1 MGAKK
6 LFGRIIVIGAVFIM
20 ICGGYVINKAFT
32 GNTKFEEEEVF
43 VYVPTDSKYEDVKKI
58 LAPYV
63 ENQDKIDWVASKRD
77 YDTNVKPGKFLL
89 KKGMSSFS
97 IIRSLRLNV
106 PVKLAF
112 NNQEK
117 VDDLFVRIASQ
128 IEPDTTKLKA
138 AFTNDAFL
146 TENGLNKDNVM
157 SFFIPNSYEF
167 YWNVSTEEFAE
178 KLTKEYKR
186 FWNDSRLEKA
196 KALNLTPAQV
206 YTLASI
212 VHKETAKADE
222 RPKVAGVYLNRLNKN
237 MPLQADPTVIYAL
250 KQKSNNWNLVVKR
263 VMHNDLMT
271 SSPYNT
277 YRNTGLPPGPIF
289 MPDVSA
295 IDAVLSPEKHNY
307 LYFCASVE
315 RFGYHEFATDYNEH
329 LKVAAKYADWVA
341 KQNYKR

>member
-1 MGAKK
+1 MDAKK
-6 LFGRIIVIGAVFIM
+6 LFLRIISIGAAI
-20 ICGGYVINKAFT
+20 IIISGGYIINKAFT
-32 GNTKFEEEEVF
+32 GNTKFEEVEVY

-63 ENQDKIDWVASKRD
+63 ENQSKIDWVASKRE
-77 YDTNVKPGKFLL
+77 YDSNVKAGKFLL

-97 IIRSLRLNV
+97 IVRALRLNI

-117 VDDLFVRIASQ
+117 VQDLFIRLASQ
-128 IEPDTTKLKA
+128 IEPDTTKLKEI
-138 AFTNDAFL
+138 FINDTFL
-146 TENGLNKDNVM
+146 QENGLNTDNVM

-167 YWNVSTEEFAE
+167 YWNISPEELAE

-186 FWNDSRLEKA
+186 FWNDGRLAKA
-196 KALNLTPAQV
+196 KALNLSPAQV

-237 MPLQADPTVIYAL
+237 MPLQADPTVIFAL
-250 KQKSNNWNLVVKR
+250 KQKSNDWNLVVKR
-263 VMHNDLMT
+263 VIHNDLT
-271 SSPYNT
+271 VNSPFNT
-277 YRNTGLPPGPIF
+277 YKNTGLPPGPIF

-295 IDAVLSPEKHNY
+295 IDAVLNPEKHNY

-315 RFGYHEFATDYNEH
+315 RFGYHEFATDYGAH
-329 LKVAAKYADWVA
+329 LKVAAKYADWVK

>member
-1 MGAKK
+1 MEAKK
-6 LFGRIIVIGAVFIM
+6 LFLRIISIGAAI
-20 ICGGYVINKAFT
+20 IIISGGYIINKAFT
-32 GNTKFEEEEVF
+32 GNTKFEEEVVY

-63 ENQDKIDWVASKRD
+63 ENQSKIDWVASKRE
-77 YDTNVKPGKFLL
+77 YDSNVKAGKFLL

-97 IIRSLRLNV
+97 IVRALRLNI

-117 VDDLFVRIASQ
+117 VQDLFVRIASQ
-128 IEPDTTKLKA
+128 IEPDTTKLKEI
-138 AFTNDAFL
+138 FTNDTFL
-146 TENGLNKDNVM
+146 QENGLNKDNVM

-167 YWNVSTEEFAE
+167 YWNISPEELSE

-186 FWNDSRLEKA
+186 FWNDGRLAKA
-196 KALNLTPAQV
+196 KALNLSPAQV

-212 VHKETAKADE
+212 VHKETAKSDE

-237 MPLQADPTVIYAL
+237 MPLQADPTVIFAL
-250 KQKSNNWNLVVKR
+250 KQKSNDWNLVVKR
-263 VMHNDLMT
+263 VMHNDLIVN
-271 SSPYNT
+271 SPYNT
-277 YRNTGLPPGPIF
+277 YKNEGLPPGPIF

-295 IDAVLSPEKHNY
+295 IDAVLNPEKHNY

-315 RFGYHEFATDYNEH
+315 RFGYHEFATDYTAH
-329 LKVAAKYADWVA
+329 LKVAAKYAEWVK

>member
-1 MGAKK
+1 MDAKK
-6 LFGRIIVIGAVFIM
+6 LFLRIISIGAAI
-20 ICGGYVINKAFT
+20 IIISGGYIINKAFT
-32 GNTKFEEEEVF
+32 GNTKFEEEEVY

-58 LAPYV
+58 LAPYI
-63 ENQDKIDWVASKRD
+63 ENQAKIDWVASKRE
-77 YDTNVKPGKFLL
+77 YDSNVKAGKFLL

-97 IIRSLRLNV
+97 IVRALRLNI

-117 VDDLFVRIASQ
+117 VQDLFVRLASQ
-128 IEPDTTKLKA
+128 IEPDTTKLKEI
-138 AFTNDAFL
+138 FTNDTFL
-146 TENGLNKDNVM
+146 QENSLNTDNVM

-167 YWNVSTEEFAE
+167 YWNISAEELAE

-186 FWNDSRLEKA
+186 FWNDGRLAKA
-196 KALNLTPAQV
+196 EALNLTPAQV

-237 MPLQADPTVIYAL
+237 MPLQADPTVIFAL
-250 KQKSNNWNLVVKR
+250 KQKSNDWNLVVKR
-263 VMHNDLMT
+263 VMHNDLT
-271 SSPYNT
+271 VNSPFNT
-277 YRNTGLPPGPIF
+277 YKNTGLPPGPIF

-295 IDAVLSPEKHNY
+295 IDAVLNPEKHNY

-315 RFGYHEFATDYNEH
+315 RFGYHEFATDYGAH
-329 LKVAAKYADWVA
+329 LKVAAKYADWVK

>member
-1 MGAKK
+1 MEAKK
-6 LFGRIIVIGAVFIM
+6 LFLRIISIGAAI
-20 ICGGYVINKAFT
+20 IIISGGYIINKAFT
-32 GNTKFEEEEVF
+32 GNTKFEEEVVY

-63 ENQDKIDWVASKRD
+63 ENQSKIDWVASKRE
-77 YDTNVKPGKFLL
+77 YDSNVKAGKFLL

-97 IIRSLRLNV
+97 IVRALRLNI

-117 VDDLFVRIASQ
+117 VQDLFVRIASQ
-128 IEPDTTKLKA
+128 IEPDTTKLKEI
-138 AFTNDAFL
+138 FTNDTFL
-146 TENGLNKDNVM
+146 QENGLNKDNVM

-167 YWNVSTEEFAE
+167 YWNISPEELSE

-186 FWNDSRLEKA
+186 FWNDGRLAKA
-196 KALNLTPAQV
+196 KALNLSPAQV

-212 VHKETAKADE
+212 VHKETAKSDE

-237 MPLQADPTVIYAL
+237 MPLQADPTVIFAL
-250 KQKSNNWNLVVKR
+250 KQKSNDWNLVVKR
-263 VMHNDLMT
+263 VIHNDLIVN
-271 SSPYNT
+271 SPYNT
-277 YRNTGLPPGPIF
+277 YKNAGLPPGPIF

-295 IDAVLSPEKHNY
+295 IDAVLNPEKHNY

-315 RFGYHEFATDYNEH
+315 RFGYHEFATDYTAH
-329 LKVAAKYADWVA
+329 LKVAAKYAEWVK

>member
-1 MGAKK
+1 MDAKK
-6 LFGRIIVIGAVFIM
+6 LFFRIISIGAAI
-20 ICGGYVINKAFT
+20 IIISGGYIINKAFT
-32 GNTKFEEEEVF
+32 GNTKFEEEEVY

-63 ENQDKIDWVASKRD
+63 ENQSKIDWVASKRE
-77 YDTNVKPGKFLL
+77 YDSNVKAGKFLL

-97 IIRSLRLNV
+97 IVRALRLNI

-117 VDDLFVRIASQ
+117 AQDLFVRLASQ
-128 IEPDTTKLKA
+128 IEPDTTKLKEI
-138 AFTNDAFL
+138 FTNDTFL
-146 TENGLNKDNVM
+146 QENGLNKDNVM

-167 YWNVSTEEFAE
+167 YWNISAEELAE

-186 FWNDSRLEKA
+186 FWNDGRLAKA
-196 KALNLTPAQV
+196 EALNLTPAQV

-237 MPLQADPTVIYAL
+237 MPLQADPTVIFAL
-250 KQKSNNWNLVVKR
+250 KQKSNDWNLVVKR
-263 VMHNDLMT
+263 VMHNDLT
-271 SSPYNT
+271 VNSPFNT
-277 YRNTGLPPGPIF
+277 YKNTGLPPGPIF

-295 IDAVLSPEKHNY
+295 IDAVLNPEKHNY

-315 RFGYHEFATDYNEH
+315 RFGYHEFATDYGAH
-329 LKVAAKYADWVA
+329 LKVAAKYADWVK

>member
-1 MGAKK
+1 LDAKK
-6 LFGRIIVIGAVFIM
+6 IFLRIISIGAAI
-20 ICGGYVINKAFT
+20 IIISGGYIINKAFT
-32 GNTKFEEEEVF
+32 GNTKFEEEEVY

-58 LAPYV
+58 LAPYIK
-63 ENQDKIDWVASKRD
+63 NQAKIDWVASKRE
-77 YDTNVKPGKFLL
+77 YDSNVKAGKFLL

-97 IIRSLRLNV
+97 IIRALRLNI

-117 VDDLFVRIASQ
+117 VQDLFVRLASQ
-128 IEPDTTKLKA
+128 IEPDTTKLKEI
-138 AFTNDAFL
+138 FTNDTFL
-146 TENGLNKDNVM
+146 QENGLNNDNVM

-167 YWNVSTEEFAE
+167 YWNISPEELAE

-186 FWNDSRLEKA
+186 FWNDGRLAKA
-196 KALNLTPAQV
+196 EALNLTPAQV

-222 RPKVAGVYLNRLNKN
+222 RPKVAGVYLNRLKKN
-237 MPLQADPTVIYAL
+237 MPLQADPTVIFAL
-250 KQKSNNWNLVVKR
+250 KQKSNDWNLVVKR
-263 VMHNDLMT
+263 VMHNDLT
-271 SSPYNT
+271 VNSPYNT
-277 YRNTGLPPGPIF
+277 YKNTGLPPGPIF

-295 IDAVLSPEKHNY
+295 IDAVLNPEKHNY

-315 RFGYHEFATDYNEH
+315 RFGYHEFATDYGAH
-329 LKVAAKYADWVA
+329 LKVAAKYADWVK

>member
-1 MGAKK
+1 MEAKK
-6 LFGRIIVIGAVFIM
+6 LFLRIISIGAAI
-20 ICGGYVINKAFT
+20 IIISGGYIINKAFT
-32 GNTKFEEEEVF
+32 GNTKFEEEVVY

-63 ENQDKIDWVASKRD
+63 ENQSKIDWVASKRE
-77 YDTNVKPGKFLL
+77 YDSNVKAGKFLL

-97 IIRSLRLNV
+97 IVRALRLNI

-117 VDDLFVRIASQ
+117 VQDLFVRIASQ
-128 IEPDTTKLKA
+128 IEPDTTKLKEI
-138 AFTNDAFL
+138 FTNDTFL
-146 TENGLNKDNVM
+146 QENGLNKDNVM

-167 YWNVSTEEFAE
+167 YWNTSPEELSE

-186 FWNDSRLEKA
+186 FWNDGRLAKA
-196 KALNLTPAQV
+196 KALNLSPAQV

-212 VHKETAKADE
+212 VHKETAKSDE

-237 MPLQADPTVIYAL
+237 MPLQADPTIIFAL
-250 KQKSNNWNLVVKR
+250 KQKSNDWNLVVKR
-263 VMHNDLMT
+263 VMHNDLIVN
-271 SSPYNT
+271 SPYNT
-277 YRNTGLPPGPIF
+277 YKNAGLPPGPIF

-295 IDAVLSPEKHNY
+295 IDAVLNPEKHNY

-315 RFGYHEFATDYNEH
+315 RFGYHEFASDYTAH
-329 LKVAAKYADWVA
+329 LKVAAKYAEWVK
-341 KQNYKR
+341 KQKYKR

>member
-1 MGAKK
+1 MEAKK
-6 LFGRIIVIGAVFIM
+6 LFLRIISIGAAI
-20 ICGGYVINKAFT
+20 IIISGGYIINKAFT
-32 GNTKFEEEEVF
+32 GNTKFEEEVVY

-63 ENQDKIDWVASKRD
+63 ENQSKIDWVASKRE
-77 YDTNVKPGKFLL
+77 YDSNVKAGKFLL

-97 IIRSLRLNV
+97 IVRALRLNI

-117 VDDLFVRIASQ
+117 VQDLFVRIASQ
-128 IEPDTTKLKA
+128 IEPDTTKLKEI
-138 AFTNDAFL
+138 FTNDTFL
-146 TENGLNKDNVM
+146 QENGLNKDNVM

-167 YWNVSTEEFAE
+167 YWNISPEELSE

-186 FWNDSRLEKA
+186 FWNDGRLAKA
-196 KALNLTPAQV
+196 KALNLSPAQV

-212 VHKETAKADE
+212 VHKETAKSDE

-237 MPLQADPTVIYAL
+237 MPLQADPTIIFAL
-250 KQKSNNWNLVVKR
+250 KQKSNDWNLVVKR
-263 VMHNDLMT
+263 VMHNDLIVN
-271 SSPYNT
+271 SPYNT
-277 YRNTGLPPGPIF
+277 YKNAGLPPGPIF

-295 IDAVLSPEKHNY
+295 IDAVLNPEKHNY

-315 RFGYHEFATDYNEH
+315 RFGYHEFATDYSAH
-329 LKVAAKYADWVA
+329 LKVAAKYAEWVK

>member
-1 MGAKK
+1 MDAKK
-6 LFGRIIVIGAVFIM
+6 LFLRIISIGAAI
-20 ICGGYVINKAFT
+20 IIISGGYIINKAFT
-32 GNTKFEEEEVF
+32 GNTKFEEEEVY

-58 LAPYV
+58 LAPYI
-63 ENQDKIDWVASKRD
+63 ENQAKIDWVASKRE
-77 YDTNVKPGKFLL
+77 YDSNVKAGKFLL

-97 IIRSLRLNV
+97 IVRALRLNI

-117 VDDLFVRIASQ
+117 VQDLFIRLASQ
-128 IEPDTTKLKA
+128 IEPDTTKLKEI
-138 AFTNDAFL
+138 FTNDTFL
-146 TENGLNKDNVM
+146 QENGLNTDNVM

-167 YWNVSTEEFAE
+167 YWNISPEELAE

-186 FWNDSRLEKA
+186 FWNDGRLAKA
-196 KALNLTPAQV
+196 EALNLTPAQV

-237 MPLQADPTVIYAL
+237 MPLQADPTVIFAL
-250 KQKSNNWNLVVKR
+250 KQKSNDWNLVVKR
-263 VMHNDLMT
+263 VMHNDLT
-271 SSPYNT
+271 VNSPFNT
-277 YRNTGLPPGPIF
+277 YKNTGLPPGPIF

-295 IDAVLSPEKHNY
+295 IDAVLNPEKHNY

-315 RFGYHEFATDYNEH
+315 RFGYHEFATDYGAH
-329 LKVAAKYADWVA
+329 LKVAAKYADWVK

>member
-1 MGAKK
+1 MDAKK
-6 LFGRIIVIGAVFIM
+6 IFLRIISIGAAI
-20 ICGGYVINKAFT
+20 IIISGGYVINKAFT
-32 GNTKFEEEEVF
+32 GNTKFAEEEVY

-58 LAPYV
+58 LAPYI
-63 ENQDKIDWVASKRD
+63 ENQSKIDWVASKRD
-77 YDTNVKPGKFLL
+77 YDSNVKPGKFLL

-97 IIRSLRLNV
+97 IVRALRLNT

-117 VDDLFVRIASQ
+117 AQDLFVRIASQ
-128 IEPDTTKLKA
+128 IEPDTTKLKEI
-138 AFTNDAFL
+138 FTVDTFFQ
-146 TENGLNKDNVM
+146 ENGLNTDNVM

-167 YWNVSTEEFAE
+167 YWNISPEELAE

-186 FWNDSRLEKA
+186 FWNDGRLAKA
-196 KALNLTPAQV
+196 EALNLTPAQV

-222 RPKVAGVYLNRLNKN
+222 RPKVAGVYLNRLKKN
-237 MPLQADPTVIYAL
+237 MPLQADPTVIFAL
-250 KQKSNNWNLVVKR
+250 KQKSNDWNLVVKR
-263 VMHNDLMT
+263 VMHNDLIVN
-271 SSPYNT
+271 SPYNT
-277 YRNTGLPPGPIF
+277 YKNTGLPPGPIF

-295 IDAVLSPEKHNY
+295 IDAVLNPEKHNY

-315 RFGYHEFATDYNEH
+315 RFGYHEFATDYGAH
-329 LKVAAKYADWVA
+329 LKVAAKYADWVK

>member
-1 MGAKK
+1 MDAKK
-6 LFGRIIVIGAVFIM
+6 LFFRIISIGAAI
-20 ICGGYVINKAFT
+20 IIISGGYIINKAFT
-32 GNTKFEEEEVF
+32 GNTKFEEEEIY
-43 VYVPTDSKYEDVKKI
+43 VYIPTDSKYEDVKKI

-63 ENQDKIDWVASKRD
+63 ENQSKIDWVASKRE
-77 YDTNVKPGKFLL
+77 YDSNVKAGKFLL

-97 IIRSLRLNV
+97 IVRALRLNI

-117 VDDLFVRIASQ
+117 VQDLFVRLASQ
-128 IEPDTTKLKA
+128 IEPDTTKLKEI
-138 AFTNDAFL
+138 FTNDTFL
-146 TENGLNKDNVM
+146 QENSLNTDNVM

-167 YWNVSTEEFAE
+167 YWNISPEELAE

-186 FWNDSRLEKA
+186 FWNDGRLAKA
-196 KALNLTPAQV
+196 KALNLSPAQV

-237 MPLQADPTVIYAL
+237 MPLQADPTVIFAL
-250 KQKSNNWNLVVKR
+250 KQKSNDWNLVVKR
-263 VMHNDLMT
+263 VMHNDLT
-271 SSPYNT
+271 VNSPFNT
-277 YRNTGLPPGPIF
+277 YKNTGLPPGPIF

-295 IDAVLSPEKHNY
+295 IDAVLNPEKHNY

-315 RFGYHEFATDYNEH
+315 RFGYHEFATDYGAH
-329 LKVAAKYADWVA
+329 LKVAAKYADWVK

>member
-1 MGAKK
+1 MDAKK
-6 LFGRIIVIGAVFIM
+6 IFLRIISIGAAI
-20 ICGGYVINKAFT
+20 IIISGGYIINKAFT
-32 GNTKFEEEEVF
+32 GNTKFEEEEVY

-58 LAPYV
+58 LAPYIK
-63 ENQDKIDWVASKRD
+63 NQAKIDWVASKRE
-77 YDTNVKPGKFLL
+77 YDLNVKAGKFLL

-97 IIRSLRLNV
+97 IVRALRLNI

-117 VDDLFVRIASQ
+117 VQDLFVRLASQ
-128 IEPDTTKLKA
+128 IEPDTTKLKEI
-138 AFTNDAFL
+138 FTNDTFL
-146 TENGLNKDNVM
+146 QENSLNTDNLM

-167 YWNVSTEEFAE
+167 YWNISPEELAE

-186 FWNDSRLEKA
+186 FWNDGRLAKA
-196 KALNLTPAQV
+196 EALNLTPAQV

-222 RPKVAGVYLNRLNKN
+222 RPKVAGVYLNRLKKN
-237 MPLQADPTVIYAL
+237 MPLQADPTVIFAL
-250 KQKSNNWNLVVKR
+250 KQKSNDWNLVVKR
-263 VMHNDLMT
+263 VMHNDLIVN
-271 SSPYNT
+271 SPYNT
-277 YRNTGLPPGPIF
+277 YKNTGLPPGPIF

-295 IDAVLSPEKHNY
+295 IDAVLNPEKHNY

-315 RFGYHEFATDYNEH
+315 RFGYHEFATDYGAH
-329 LKVAAKYADWVA
+329 LKVAAKYADWVK

>member
-1 MGAKK
+1 LEAKK
-6 LFGRIIVIGAVFIM
+6 LFIRIISIGAAI
-20 ICGGYVINKAFT
+20 IIISGGYIINKAFT
-32 GNTKFEEEEVF
+32 GNTKFEVEEVY
-43 VYVPTDSKYEDVKKI
+43 VYVPTDSKYEDIKKI
-58 LAPYV
+58 LAPYI
-63 ENQDKIDWVASKRD
+63 ENQSKIDWVASKRD
-77 YDTNVKPGKFLL
+77 YNSNVKAGKFLL

-97 IIRSLRLNV
+97 IVRALRLNI

-117 VDDLFVRIASQ
+117 VQDLFVRIASQ
-128 IEPDTTKLKA
+128 IEPDTTKLNEI
-138 AFTNDAFL
+138 FTNDTFL
-146 TENGLNKDNVM
+146 KENGLNKDNIM

-167 YWNVSTEEFAE
+167 YWNTSPEELSE

-186 FWNDSRLEKA
+186 FWNDGRLAKA
-196 KALNLTPAQV
+196 KALNLSPAQV

-237 MPLQADPTVIYAL
+237 MPLQADPTVIFAL
-250 KQKSNNWNLVVKR
+250 KQKSNDWNLVVKR
-263 VMHNDLMT
+263 VMHNDLIVN
-271 SSPYNT
+271 SPYNT
-277 YRNTGLPPGPIF
+277 YKNEGLPPGPIF

-295 IDAVLSPEKHNY
+295 IDAVLNPEKHNY

-315 RFGYHEFATDYNEH
+315 RFGYHEFATDFSAH
-329 LKVAAKYADWVA
+329 LKVAAKYAEWVK

>member
-1 MGAKK
+1 MEAKK
-6 LFGRIIVIGAVFIM
+6 LFLRIISIGAAI
-20 ICGGYVINKAFT
+20 IIISGGYIINKAFT
-32 GNTKFEEEEVF
+32 GNTKFEEEVVY

-63 ENQDKIDWVASKRD
+63 ENQSKIDWVASKRE
-77 YDTNVKPGKFLL
+77 YDSNLKACKFLI

-97 IIRSLRLNV
+97 IVRALRLNT
-106 PVKLAF
+106 PVNLAF

-117 VDDLFVRIASQ
+117 VQDLFVRIASQ
-128 IEPDTTKLKA
+128 IEPDTTKLKEI
-138 AFTNDAFL
+138 FTNDTFL
-146 TENGLNKDNVM
+146 QENGLNKDNVM

-167 YWNVSTEEFAE
+167 YWNTSPEELSE

-186 FWNDSRLEKA
+186 FWNDGRLAKA
-196 KALNLTPAQV
+196 KALNLSPAQV

-212 VHKETAKADE
+212 VHKETAKSDE

-237 MPLQADPTVIYAL
+237 MPLQADPTVIFAL
-250 KQKSNNWNLVVKR
+250 KQKSNDWNLVVKR
-263 VMHNDLMT
+263 VMHNDLIVN
-271 SSPYNT
+271 SPYNT
-277 YRNTGLPPGPIF
+277 YKNAGLPPGPIF

-295 IDAVLSPEKHNY
+295 IDAVLNPEKHNY

-315 RFGYHEFATDYNEH
+315 RFGYHEFATDYSAH
-329 LKVAAKYADWVA
+329 LKVAAKYAEWVK

>member
-1 MGAKK
+1 MDAKK
-6 LFGRIIVIGAVFIM
+6 LFLRIISIGAAI
-20 ICGGYVINKAFT
+20 IIISGGYIINKAFT
-32 GNTKFEEEEVF
+32 GNTKFEEEEVY

-58 LAPYV
+58 LAPYI
-63 ENQDKIDWVASKRD
+63 ENQAKIDWVASKRE
-77 YDTNVKPGKFLL
+77 YDSNVKAGKFLL

-97 IIRSLRLNV
+97 IVRALRLNI

-117 VDDLFVRIASQ
+117 AQDLFIRLASQ
-128 IEPDTTKLKA
+128 IEPDTTKLKEI
-138 AFTNDAFL
+138 FTNDTFL
-146 TENGLNKDNVM
+146 QENSLNTDNVM

-167 YWNVSTEEFAE
+167 YWNISPEELAE

-186 FWNDSRLEKA
+186 FWNDGRLAKA
-196 KALNLTPAQV
+196 EALNLTPAQV

-237 MPLQADPTVIYAL
+237 MPLQADPTVIFAL
-250 KQKSNNWNLVVKR
+250 KQKSNDWNLVVKR
-263 VMHNDLMT
+263 VMHNDLT
-271 SSPYNT
+271 VNSPFNT
-277 YRNTGLPPGPIF
+277 YKNTGLPPGPIF

-295 IDAVLSPEKHNY
+295 IDAVLNPEKHNY

-315 RFGYHEFATDYNEH
+315 RFGYHEFATDYGAH
-329 LKVAAKYADWVA
+329 LKVAAKYADWVK

>member
-1 MGAKK
+1 MEAKK
-6 LFGRIIVIGAVFIM
+6 LFLRIISIGAAI
-20 ICGGYVINKAFT
+20 IIISGGYIINKAFT
-32 GNTKFEEEEVF
+32 GNTKFEEEVVY

-63 ENQDKIDWVASKRD
+63 ENQSKIDWVASKRE
-77 YDTNVKPGKFLL
+77 YDSNVKAGKFLL

-97 IIRSLRLNV
+97 IVRALRLNI

-117 VDDLFVRIASQ
+117 AQDLFVRIASQ
-128 IEPDTTKLKA
+128 IEPDTTKLNEI
-138 AFTNDAFL
+138 FTNDTFL
-146 TENGLNKDNVM
+146 QENGLNKDNVM

-167 YWNVSTEEFAE
+167 YWNISPEELSE

-186 FWNDSRLEKA
+186 FWNDGRLAKA
-196 KALNLTPAQV
+196 KALNLSPAQV

-212 VHKETAKADE
+212 VHKETAKSDE

-237 MPLQADPTVIYAL
+237 MPLQADPTVIFAL
-250 KQKSNNWNLVVKR
+250 KQKSNDWNLVVKR
-263 VMHNDLMT
+263 VMHNDLIVN
-271 SSPYNT
+271 SPYNT
-277 YRNTGLPPGPIF
+277 YKNAGLPPGPIF

-295 IDAVLSPEKHNY
+295 IDAVLNPEKHNY

-315 RFGYHEFATDYNEH
+315 RFGYHEFATDYSAH
-329 LKVAAKYADWVA
+329 LKVAAKYAEWVK

>member
-1 MGAKK
+1 MDAKK
-6 LFGRIIVIGAVFIM
+6 LFFRIISIGAAI
-20 ICGGYVINKAFT
+20 IIISGGYIINKAFT
-32 GNTKFEEEEVF
+32 GNTKFEEEEVY

-63 ENQDKIDWVASKRD
+63 ENQSKIDWVASKRE
-77 YDTNVKPGKFLL
+77 YDSNVKAGKFLL

-97 IIRSLRLNV
+97 IVRALRLNI

-117 VDDLFVRIASQ
+117 AQDLFIRLASQ
-128 IEPDTTKLKA
+128 IEPDTTKLKEI
-138 AFTNDAFL
+138 FTNDTFL
-146 TENGLNKDNVM
+146 QENSLNTDNVM

-167 YWNVSTEEFAE
+167 YWNISPEELAE

-186 FWNDSRLEKA
+186 FWNDGRLAKA
-196 KALNLTPAQV
+196 EALNLTPAQV

-237 MPLQADPTVIYAL
+237 MPLQADPTVIFAL
-250 KQKSNNWNLVVKR
+250 KQKSNDWNLVVKR
-263 VMHNDLMT
+263 VMHNDLIVN
-271 SSPYNT
+271 SPYNT
-277 YRNTGLPPGPIF
+277 YKNTGLPPGPIF

-295 IDAVLSPEKHNY
+295 IDAVLNPEKHNY

-315 RFGYHEFATDYNEH
+315 RFGYHEFATDYGAH
-329 LKVAAKYADWVA
+329 LKVAAKYADWVK

>member
-6 LFGRIIVIGAVFIM
+6 LFGRIVVIGLLLIAVV
-20 ICGGYVINKAFT
+20 GGYVINKAFT
-32 GNTKFEEEEVF
+32 SNTKFNEEEVF
-43 VYVPTDSKYEDVKKI
+43 VYVPTGSDYEDVKKI
-58 LAPYV
+58 LTNYV
-63 ENQDKIDWVASKRD
+63 ENQEKIDWVASQRS
-77 YDTNVKPGKFLL
+77 YDTNVKAGKFLL

-97 IIRSLRLNV
+97 IVRALRLNV

-117 VDDLFVRIASQ
+117 VQDLFARIASQ
-128 IEPDTTKLKA
+128 IEPDTTKLNA
-138 AFTNDAFL
+138 IFTNDAFL
-146 TENGLNKDNVM
+146 KENGLNKDNVM

-167 YWNVSTEEFAE
+167 YWNVSSEEFAE

-186 FWNDSRLEKA
+186 FWNDSRLAKA
-196 KALNLTPAQV
+196 KALNLTPAEV

-222 RPKVAGVYLNRLNKN
+222 RPKVAGVYLNRLNKS

-250 KQKSNNWNLVVKR
+250 KQKSNNWDLVVKR
-263 VMHNDLMT
+263 VMHNDLMV

-295 IDAVLSPEKHNY
+295 IDAVLSPEKHDY

>member
-1 MGAKK
+1 LDAKK
-6 LFGRIIVIGAVFIM
+6 LFFRIISIGAAI
-20 ICGGYVINKAFT
+20 IIISGGYIINKAFT
-32 GNTKFEEEEVF
+32 GNTKFEEEEVY

-58 LAPYV
+58 LAPYIK
-63 ENQDKIDWVASKRD
+63 NQAKIDWVASKRE
-77 YDTNVKPGKFLL
+77 YDSNVKAGKFLL

-97 IIRSLRLNV
+97 IVRALRLNI

-117 VDDLFVRIASQ
+117 VQDLFVRLASQ
-128 IEPDTTKLKA
+128 IEPDTTKLKEI
-138 AFTNDAFL
+138 FTNDTFL
-146 TENGLNKDNVM
+146 QENSLNTDNLM

-167 YWNVSTEEFAE
+167 YWNISPEELAE

-186 FWNDSRLEKA
+186 FWNDGRLAKA
-196 KALNLTPAQV
+196 EALNLTPAQV

-212 VHKETAKADE
+212 VHKETVKADE

-237 MPLQADPTVIYAL
+237 MPLQADPTVIFAL
-250 KQKSNNWNLVVKR
+250 KQKSNDWNLVVKR
-263 VMHNDLMT
+263 VMHNDLT
-271 SSPYNT
+271 VNSPFNT
-277 YRNTGLPPGPIF
+277 YKNTGLPPGPIF

-295 IDAVLSPEKHNY
+295 IDAVLNPEKHNY

-315 RFGYHEFATDYNEH
+315 RFGYHEFATDYGAH
-329 LKVAAKYADWVA
+329 LKVAAKYADWVK

>member
-6 LFGRIIVIGAVFIM
+6 ILSRIIIFGALIIM
-20 ICGGYVINKAFT
+20 ICGGYVMNKAFT
-32 GNTKFEEEEVF
+32 SNTKFNEDEVF

-63 ENQDKIDWVASKRD
+63 ENQEKIDWVASKRD
-77 YDTNVKPGKFLL
+77 YDVNVKAGKFLL

-97 IIRSLRLNV
+97 IVRALRLNV

-117 VDDLFVRIASQ
+117 IDDLFLRIASQ
-128 IEPDTTKLKA
+128 IEPDTTKLNEI
-138 AFTNDAFL
+138 FMNEAFL
-146 TENGLNKDNVM
+146 KENGLNKDNAM

-167 YWNVSTEEFAE
+167 YWNVSPEEFSE

-212 VHKETAKADE
+212 VHKETAKSDE
-222 RPKVAGVYLNRLNKN
+222 RPKVAGVYLNRLQKN

-250 KQKSNNWNLVVKR
+250 KQKANDWNLVVKR
-263 VMHNDLMT
+263 VMHNDLIVN
-271 SSPYNT
+271 SPYNT
-277 YRNTGLPPGPIF
+277 YKNTGLPPGPIF

-315 RFGYHEFATDYNEH
+315 RFGYHEFATDYNAH